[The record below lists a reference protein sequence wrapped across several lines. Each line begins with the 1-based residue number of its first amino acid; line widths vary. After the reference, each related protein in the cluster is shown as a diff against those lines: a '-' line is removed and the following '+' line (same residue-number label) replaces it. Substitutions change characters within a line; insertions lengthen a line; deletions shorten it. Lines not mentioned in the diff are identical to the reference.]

1 MIEIN
6 KISFKGYKV
15 FSDNDHSLSDL
26 KNVNII
32 IGRNNSGKSS
42 LLDVIEE
49 LYECRE
55 KFKYPINELS
65 IECPFI
71 PQIAESIFQ
80 GYSGIGRWNLDLLK
94 KESQDCVLKVDI
106 SKNNSLHVIPEQK
119 FKDLG
124 SHIQNSS
131 GYISNQRKE
140 YKFRRVAAERNI
152 IPEKETDI
160 VLKGN
165 GEGSTNLI
173 QAFINKNG
181 FEESVIENDLLD
193 ALNKIMKP
201 ETEYENIRVQ
211 QINVNNESLWEVYLT
226 EKGKTRIPLSQ
237 MGSGLKTIIL
247 VLLNLL
253 VVPKL
258 NQYNSKQIVY
268 GFEELENNLHPALQ
282 RRLFDYIYNFAYEN
296 KVMVFITTHS
306 HIAIN
311 TFYDRPNASIY
322 HIIRENNDAVIK
334 RIDNFMDKAEV
345 LNDLEIK
352 ASDLLQSNGIIWV
365 EGPSDRIYIKRWMEI
380 FTENKYIE
388 GQHYQFLYYGGRLLS
403 HYSTQ
408 EYDGLISI
416 LTTNRNAA
424 IIIDSDKRNRGASIN
439 DTKKRIV
446 KEFENLGM
454 FSWVTKGKEI
464 ENYISCASIR
474 EMMDKNIKKELGQ
487 YDLFSDYINS
497 YFKNFVGR
505 KVEFAKRIIPHISE
519 DNSSDVLD
527 LKKQISKL
535 YREIEKWNYVN

>member
-15 FSDNDHSLSDL
+15 FSESEHTLSDL

-55 KFKYPINELS
+55 KFKYPIHELS

-80 GYSGIGRWNLDLLK
+80 GYSGIGRWNLGLLK
-94 KESQDCVLKVDI
+94 KESQDSVLKIDI
-106 SKNNSLHVIPEQK
+106 SRNNSLHVTPEQK
-119 FKDLG
+119 FRDLG

-131 GYISNQRKE
+131 RYISNQRKE

-152 IPEKETDI
+152 VPEKETDI
-160 VLKGN
+160 VLKEN
-165 GEGSTNLI
+165 GEGSTNII

-181 FEESVIENDLLD
+181 YEESVIENDLLA
-193 ALNKIMKP
+193 ALNKIMRP

-211 QINVNNESLWEVYLT
+211 QITVDNDSFWEVYLT

-258 NQYNSKQIVY
+258 DLYSSKQIVY

-282 RRLFDYIYNFAYEN
+282 RRLFDYIYDFASKN
-296 KVMVFITTHS
+296 RVMVFITTHS

-311 TFYDRPNASIY
+311 TFYDRSNASIY
-322 HIIRENNDAVIK
+322 HIIKDNNDAVIK
-334 RIDNFMDKAEV
+334 KIDNFMDKAEV
-345 LNDLEIK
+345 LDDLEIK

-388 GQHYQFLYYGGRLLS
+388 GKHYQFLYYGGRLLS
-403 HYSTQ
+403 HYSAQ
-408 EYDGLISI
+408 ECDGLISI

-424 IIIDSDKRNRGASIN
+424 IIIDSDKKSRGASIN
-439 DTKKRIV
+439 ETKKRIV
-446 KEFENLGM
+446 QEFENLGM

-464 ENYISCASIR
+464 ENYITSAAIR
-474 EMMDKNIKKELGQ
+474 EMLDKNIRKELGQ
-487 YDLFSDYINS
+487 YDLFPDYISS
-497 YFKNFVGR
+497 YYKNFAGK
-505 KVEFAKRIIPHISE
+505 KVEFAKKITPYISE

-535 YREIEKWNYVN
+535 YREIEKWNYMN